1 MSEESLASRL
11 RRLEDERDVVR
22 VLYRYAHGL
31 DYGPQEE
38 FLDVFAPDGV
48 WRRVE
53 MRLPARSFTGIGGLT
68 QMYQDHTHAPDYF
81 HKHVV
86 VNPWVSVDGDSAQ
99 ARSYLILVSD
109 HPDGPYVRAFS
120 RCTDTLERCSDGRWR
135 IAERQAELESWAQRD
150 WPPAPWTNSPMAAR

>member
-1 MSEESLASRL
+1 VTTVTIEERL
-11 RRLEDERDVVR
+11 QRLEDERAVVA

-31 DYGPQEE
+31 DYGPEAE
-38 FLDVFAPDGV
+38 FLDVFTPDGV

-68 QMYQDHTHAPDYF
+68 QMYRDHTHAPEYF

-86 VNPWVSVDGDSAQ
+86 VNPYVQLDGDRAE
-99 ARSYLILVSD
+99 ARSYLLLVSE

-120 RCTDTLERCSDGRWR
+120 RCRDSLSRCADGQWR
-135 IAERQAELESWAQRD
+135 ITERRAELEAWAQLD
-150 WPPAPWTNSPMAAR
+150 WPPAPWTNTPLDAR